1 MTAQRTQVTKSVN
14 LSLIQLS
21 WPIFIE
27 IFLQMMMGTVDQ
39 IMMSRYSQQ
48 AVAALANANQIVNIF
63 IFLLTVMSTATT
75 ILIAQYLG
83 AKNRG
88 KIEEVCTVSLF
99 VNGVFSL
106 AVSLFLLLFRE
117 DIFAWL
123 EVPPQL
129 IPDAS
134 LYISVMSSCIIFYGF
149 YFALVASFRG
159 FSWMKTTMA
168 VALGMNVFHVVANYV
183 FIYGWGFIPSMGV
196 EGLAWSGNISRILGF
211 TVLLYIFVT
220 KLHIIPKW
228 QHLRPFPWNTL
239 KSVLHIA
246 VPSGGETLSY
256 QLSQATIMRMVNVFG
271 LTVITTKT
279 YVYIV
284 AMCCYVYAM
293 ALSAAAQVVV
303 GFLIGADK
311 EEVVSR
317 KVWTAMFFSVVVC
330 GSMSLLFYTF
340 SDYVFGFFTEDREVW
355 ALGKTILLIDIFLE
369 CCRGVNIVMVQC
381 LQAAG
386 DIFFPMTVGIVSMW
400 ATAVGL
406 AYYFGMYLGWG
417 LPGIWL
423 GMMFDEMLRAIIFVV
438 RWMTGGWKHHKLIE
452 TSA

>member
-1 MTAQRTQVTKSVN
+1 MTNKTIVTKSVN
-14 LSLIQLS
+14 LSLVQLS

-39 IMMSRYSQQ
+39 IMMSRYSQA

-83 AKNRG
+83 AKNRE

-99 VNGVFSL
+99 FNGVFSL
-106 AVSLFLLLFRE
+106 AVTAFLFIWK
-117 DIFAWL
+117 DHIFAWL
-123 EVPPQL
+123 EVPLEL

-134 LYISVMSSCIIFYGF
+134 IYISVMSSCIIFYGF
-149 YFALVASFRG
+149 YFSLVASFRG

-168 VALGMNVFHVVANYV
+168 VALGMNIFHVIANYA
-183 FIYGWGFIPSMGV
+183 FIYGWGWIPSMGV

-211 TVLLYIFVT
+211 AALLYIFVT

-228 QHLRPFPWNTL
+228 QYLRPFPWQTL
-239 KSVLHIA
+239 RGILHIA

-256 QLSQATIMRMVNVFG
+256 QLSQATIMRMVNIFG

-279 YVYIV
+279 YVYII
-284 AMCCYVYAM
+284 AMCCYVYTM

-303 GFLIGADK
+303 GFLIGAD
-311 EEVVSR
+311 EEDVVSK
-317 KVWTAMFFSVVVC
+317 KVWYAMFLSIAIC

-340 SDYVFGFFTEDREVW
+340 SDAVFGFFTDDREVW

-386 DIFFPMTVGIVSMW
+386 DIFFPMSVGIISMW
-400 ATAVGL
+400 VTAVGM
-406 AYYFGMYLGWG
+406 AYYLGMYLGWG

-423 GMMFDEMLRAIIFVV
+423 GMMCDELLRAIIFVV
-438 RWMTGGWKHHKLIE
+438 RWLTGGWKNHKLIQ
-452 TSA
+452 TT